1 MANKTPPLVIP
12 VVIDSTGVDKGLSNV
27 GSRLRRGVSGTG
39 AGGGSGGG
47 FGAGGALAAA
57 ALGAGVA
64 AAAGRGVGGLSG
76 FNKPTT
82 KFGMGYSSTNTAN
95 LPSNMIDKIRRSTLV
110 GRHMVG
116 AADTL
121 LKYRTAFQVMG
132 QQTNDPLL
140 SGLFGSAGNLMHYG
154 RTNLLR
160 GATAVGMQARNAR
173 RAGIAKPY
181 NAMVSGVESLLSLR
195 GALGATGVVAAGAAG
210 LRFAQNFRQNTSD
223 ISNLVGS
230 PLYGQMRGVQLRNYQ
245 SGPQPTLLQNFLG
258 GGMKANRNK
267 ETYLEK
273 DVKAIV
279 EATGGFFNDLGGA
292 YEMGR
297 GNGIMAGIGY
307 LWQATINRAAMKGYG
322 L

>member
-39 AGGGSGGG
+39 SGGGAGGG

-64 AAAGRGVGGLSG
+64 AAAGRGVGG
-76 FNKPTT
+76 FNRPTT
-82 KFGMGYSSTNTAN
+82 RFGMGYSSTNAAN
-95 LPSNMIDKIRRSTLV
+95 LSSNMIEKIRRSTLV

-121 LKYRTAFQVMG
+121 LKYRTTFQVMR
-132 QQTNDPLL
+132 QQTSDPLL
-140 SGLFGSAGNLMHYG
+140 GGLYGSAQNLMHYG

-160 GATAVGMQARNAR
+160 GATAVGLQARNAR
-173 RAGIAKPY
+173 RIGGRLTSGQGLTGLAS
-181 NAMVSGVESLLSLR
+181 NALDTLKSARGVI
-195 GALGATGVVAAGAAG
+195 GLGSVAAAG
-210 LRFAQNFRQNTSD
+210 LGAMRFAQNFRQNTSD
-223 ISNLVGS
+223 ISNLEGS
-230 PLYGQMRGVQLRNYQ
+230 PLYGMMRQVQKRNFQ
-245 SGPQPTLLQNFLG
+245 SGPQPTFLQSMLTG
-258 GGMKANRNK
+258 SLTLSRGQ

-273 DVKAIV
+273 DTKATVAGINNV
-279 EATGGFFNDLGGA
+279 ATGLGLA
-292 YEMGR
+292 YEYAR
-297 GNGIMAGIGY
+297 GTGISGTLHAIF
-307 LWQATINRAAMKGYG
+307 LKGLG